1 MSEDDAHAVEEGASE
16 PAEAPSR
23 EEADAGEAAQST
35 GDALLRSEDRLR
47 RALADID
54 NLRRRYAREVERERL
69 EERMRVAREWL
80 PVVDDLERALD
91 HVDANEDGDPRAVI
105 EGIRVVRD
113 HALAVMAHL
122 GFPRYDATGEPFDP
136 GRHEA
141 VSVMDSDAEP
151 GTVAATILPG
161 YGKGEVVLRPA
172 RVVVSRAGVPSS
184 GGADTPGRA

>member
-1 MSEDDAHAVEEGASE
+1 VSEHDAHAVEDGGIE
-16 PAEAPSR
+16 PDEAPPQ
-23 EEADAGEAAQST
+23 EEADAGEAAESAE
-35 GDALLRSEDRLR
+35 DALLRSEDRLR
-47 RALADID
+47 RALADLD

-69 EERMRVAREWL
+69 EERTRVARLWL

-91 HVDANEDGDPRAVI
+91 HIDASEDGDPRAVI

-113 HALAVMAHL
+113 HALAVLAQL

-136 GRHEA
+136 RRHEA

-151 GTVAATILPG
+151 GTVAVTMQPG
-161 YGKGEVVLRPA
+161 YGEGEVVLRPA

-184 GGADTPGRA
+184 GGAETPGRA